1 MEVPRI
7 LIIRGGAIGDFVL
20 TLPVMSALCE
30 RFPKADLEV
39 LGYPRIASLALSG
52 GLVKAVHPIE
62 SPELAMFFS
71 QNLAADLKWRKF
83 FSGFSII
90 MVLIKS
96 TPKFR
101 CMDSSRKMYWNCSE
115 VPTIL
120 LRRPIDRI
128 WVKPT

>member
-52 GLVKAVHPIE
+52 GLVKAVHAIE

-71 QNLAADLKWRKF
+71 QNLAADIKWRKF

-90 MVLIKS
+90 ISYVLVVQIYLS
-96 TPKFR
+96 F
-101 CMDSSRKMYWNCSE
+101 
-115 VPTIL
+115 L
-120 LRRPIDRI
+120 Q
-128 WVKPT
+128 